1 MVAQVNK
8 WVFNRQKLYQF
19 IRFCVVG
26 VGNTAVYYVAYRLF
40 LLVFPYLAAHV
51 LGWCVATVFSFF
63 MNAWFTFK
71 VRPTIKRF
79 LAFPLSS
86 LVNLAVSTAAS
97 VLLVSGLNVS
107 ERWGTLVAGILAIP
121 FTYLA
126 MRFVF
131 RAHSLESRKQ

>member
-1 MVAQVNK
+1 MSK
-8 WVFNRQKLYQF
+8 LGLTRQKIYQF
-19 IRFCVVG
+19 VRFCVVG
-26 VGNTAVYYVAYRLF
+26 VGNTAVYYVAYLLF
-40 LLVFPYLAAHV
+40 LQFLPYLVAHV

-86 LVNLAVSTAAS
+86 LVNLAVSSVAS
-97 VLLVSGLNVS
+97 VLLVSGFNAS
-107 ERWGTLVAGILAIP
+107 ERWGTLVAGIIAIP
-121 FTYLA
+121 FTFLA

-131 RAHSLESRKQ
+131 RSQGLKAEEH